1 MSDTVL
7 YSGERSTRR
16 SDCEGRAH
24 RAASGLRDYGIN
36 RGDSIALLLRN
47 DFAFFE
53 AARAA
58 TLLGASPVAVN
69 WHLAPPEIDYVLQD
83 SGAKAL
89 ISHSDL
95 LQGLGGVIPKNMLVL
110 EVDTPPELRVAYRLP
125 SMNGVKTVE
134 TVAWEHFIETHSP
147 LTHPCRDF
155 TDTMTYTSGTTGK
168 PKGVIKLPQE
178 PGLAKEFLAVRDRIY
193 GIKPGIRALI
203 CGPLY
208 HGAPNS
214 FGMRTYAVA
223 DKVFLMPRFD
233 AREFLAT
240 VERERITTVFMVPTM
255 FARLLKLPPE
265 IRDRYDVSS
274 LEYVVTA
281 AAHCPPEIKT
291 AMQAWFGPVVHEFYA
306 GTEQNY
312 VTFCTPEE
320 SLRKPGTVGRA
331 LDGVTLR
338 IMDSDRQDVPAGT
351 PGEIVSR
358 LDTAPEFTYA
368 NNPKARADLD
378 VGGLIATGDVGYL
391 DEDGYLFLCDRS
403 KDMVISGGVNI
414 YPAEIEAELHAIPGV
429 ADCAVFGVPDA
440 EYGEALMAVVQPEP
454 SSDLT
459 TDEIIAHL
467 KNRLAGFKVPRRI
480 EFKSHLPRDD
490 TGKIFK
496 RKLRDPYWEATQDFR
511 EKAVS

>member
-69 WHLAPPEIDYVLQD
+69 WHLAPPEIAYVLQD

-89 ISHSDL
+89 IAHSDL
-95 LQGLGGVIPKNMLVL
+95 LQTFGSVIPKDMLVL

-134 TVAWEHFIETHSP
+134 TVAWEHFIETHPP
-147 LTHPCRDF
+147 LTDPCRDF

-240 VERERITTVFMVPTM
+240 VERERITTAFMVPTM

-265 IRDRYDVSS
+265 VRGRYDVLS
-274 LEYVVTA
+274 LQYVVTA

-312 VTFCTPEE
+312 VTYCTPED
-320 SLRKPGTVGRA
+320 SQRKPGTVGRA
-331 LDGVTLR
+331 LSGVTMR
-338 IMDSDRQDVPAGT
+338 IVDASRRELSTGT
-351 PGEIVSR
+351 PGEIITK
-358 LDTAPEFTYA
+358 LHKAPDFTYA
-368 NNPKARADLD
+368 NNPKARQDLD
-378 VGGLIATGDVGYL
+378 VDGLIATGDVGYL
-391 DEDGYLFLCDRS
+391 DEDGYLFLCDRA

-414 YPAEIEAELHAIPGV
+414 YPAEIEAELHAMPGV
-429 ADCAVFGVPDA
+429 ADCAVFGIPDP
-440 EYGEALMAVVQPEP
+440 EYGEALMAVVQPARGRNLLAE
-454 SSDLT
+454 
-459 TDEIIAHL
+459 EVIAFL
-467 KNRLAGFKVPRRI
+467 KDRLAGFKVPRRI
-480 EFKSHLPRDD
+480 TFQEALPRDD
-490 TGKIFK
+490 SGKIYK
-496 RKLRDPYWEATQDFR
+496 RKLREHYWPAGQSAPA
-511 EKAVS
+511 KAAS